1 MIVPTNI
8 TIPKPEDA
16 ENITDAATKNVIAI
30 PSGLSPASSA
40 AFFIIDLVTPTLLSI
55 CPNQAPKINPAIA
68 VDIFIAPASKT
79 FLAIV

>member
-55 CPNQAPKINPAIA
+55 
-68 VDIFIAPASKT
+68 
-79 FLAIV
+79 